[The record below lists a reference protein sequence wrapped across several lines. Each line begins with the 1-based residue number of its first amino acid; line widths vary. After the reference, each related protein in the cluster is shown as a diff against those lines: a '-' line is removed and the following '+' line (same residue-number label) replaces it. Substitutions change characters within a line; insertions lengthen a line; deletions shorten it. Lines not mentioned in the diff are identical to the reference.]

1 MSWAKVNKLAWAVL
15 IISAMMITAACQ
27 GTPKKQPP
35 PTWRPQRLAILP
47 FSTVPPDAEGSTTAC
62 SPLTGAVFACGVD
75 KAINSEAEAV
85 LEDQLLNILSTR
97 ATFEVIPPSMTGP
110 VFQRLR
116 RAEMGRNLAKDVAA
130 TGKKLGVDG
139 VLVGHIY
146 RFRQRVGGAASAE
159 SPASVA
165 FDLALV
171 RVSDAKVL
179 WKNSFDETQKS
190 LSENLFNI
198 EQYMK
203 TGLRWLTAQE
213 LARVGMDQLMMRF
226 PWLKPEKNTANKG

>member
-1 MSWAKVNKLAWAVL
+1 MNRAIKHKLAWAVL
-15 IISAMMITAACQ
+15 IACAFVFTAACQ
-27 GTPKKQPP
+27 GPPKKQPP
-35 PTWRPQRLAILP
+35 PTWQPQRLAVLP
-47 FSTVPPDAEGSTTAC
+47 YRTVPPDRPGSATAC
-62 SPLTGAVFACGVD
+62 SPLTGAAYACGID
-75 KAINSEAEAV
+75 KQMSSEAEAV
-85 LEDQLLNILSTR
+85 LEDELLSILSKQ
-97 ATFEVIPPSMTGP
+97 ATFEVIPPSMAGP
-110 VFQRLR
+110 VFQRQR
-116 RAEMGRNLAKDVAA
+116 RADMGQDLAKAVAA

-146 RFRQRVGGAASAE
+146 RFRQRVGNAAAAE
-159 SPASVA
+159 TPASVA

-198 EQYMK
+198 AQYMK

-213 LARVGMDQLMMRF
+213 LARVGMDNLMLRF
-226 PWLKPEKNTANKG
+226 PWLKQEKKGRT

>member
-1 MSWAKVNKLAWAVL
+1 MSWAKVHKLGWAL
-15 IISAMMITAACQ
+15 LLCGAMIMTAACQ
-27 GTPKKQPP
+27 GAPKRQAP
-35 PTWRPQRLAILP
+35 PTWRPQRVAVLP
-47 FSTVPPDAEGSTTAC
+47 FATVQPDAPGSSTAC
-62 SPLTGAVFACGVD
+62 SPLTGAVYSCGVD
-75 KAINSEAEAV
+75 QKLNSEAEAV
-85 LEDQLLNILSTR
+85 LEDQLLSILSQH
-97 ATFEVIPPSMTGP
+97 AAFDVVPPAQAGP

-116 RAEMGRNLAKDVAA
+116 REQMGQNLAQAVAA
-130 TGKKLGVDG
+130 TGRKLGVEA

-159 SPASVA
+159 TPASVA
-165 FDLALV
+165 FDLAMV
-171 RVSDAKVL
+171 RVADAQVL

-213 LARVGMDQLMMRF
+213 LARVGMDQLMLRF
-226 PWLKPEKNTANKG
+226 PWLKPAKKKAS